1 MFCQIITTSSEV
13 QLTTAIIL
21 LLHFSKLETGLITNS
36 LCVCVCVCVYVHVF
50 GRKSH
55 RQCKN
60 RNFICIE
67 SFKTNLAERV
77 ESGNSTSG
85 EGHKGGDDVFV
96 AMNLHVL
103 HMAACVFTT

>member
-1 MFCQIITTSSEV
+1 MSTYLV
-13 QLTTAIIL
+13 
-21 LLHFSKLETGLITNS
+21 
-36 LCVCVCVCVYVHVF
+36 V
-50 GRKSH
+50 KSH

-60 RNFICIE
+60 RNFICVE

-77 ESGNSTSG
+77 ESGNSIISG
-85 EGHKGGDDVFV
+85 EGPKGGDDVLV